1 MWAVIAFCLA
11 LPPVLLLGTLCIEL
25 LLWEAPRRGKRPDV
39 KSRDASSPGQYIRV
53 TTTGGLALRGTP
65 QQVVNALIQAEF
77 DGAPM
82 PFSGAP
88 MPFSGAPPFPLTT
101 ERAQTMLENWAA
113 AGRLSLQGEW

>member
-82 PFSGAP
+82 L
-88 MPFSGAPPFPLTT
+88 FSGAPPFPLTT

>member
-39 KSRDASSPGQYIRV
+39 KTRDASHPGRYIRV

-65 QQVVNALIQAEF
+65 QQVVQALIQAEF
-77 DGAPM
+77 DGAP
-82 PFSGAP
+82 
-88 MPFSGAPPFPLTT
+88 PFPLTE
-101 ERAQTMLENWAA
+101 ERAQKMLENWAA